1 MVEKVII
8 IGSGPAG
15 YTAAIYAVRDGL
27 DPLLMRGFE
36 VGGQLMLTSQ
46 VENFPGFKS
55 ILGPDL
61 MDKLAEQVSS
71 LKCRV
76 IDDNVSKVDL
86 GSYPYRVYV
95 NDKEYEAYSIIIAT
109 GASARWLGLE
119 NEKRLIGKGV
129 SGCAICDGAFFKN
142 KSVVVVGGGDSAMED
157 ASYLATLTDS
167 VTLIHRKH
175 EFRASKIMQDRVL
188 SNKKINIIWD
198 SEVIDVLGK
207 EHVEGVKIKNVK
219 TGEEKEIKTD
229 GFFLAI
235 GHNPNTEIFKGQ
247 IAMDENGYIQTSE
260 FTKTSKEGVFAAGDV
275 QDKRYK
281 QAVIAAG
288 WGSMCAIDA
297 RKFLEEKKLN

>member
-119 NEKRLIGKGV
+119 NEKRLVGKGV